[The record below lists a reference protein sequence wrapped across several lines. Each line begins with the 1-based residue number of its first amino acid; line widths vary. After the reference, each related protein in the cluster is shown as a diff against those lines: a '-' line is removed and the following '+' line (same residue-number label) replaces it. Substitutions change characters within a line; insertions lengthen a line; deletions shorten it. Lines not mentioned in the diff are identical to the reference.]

1 MTTQKQSYEAFWKAY
16 DRIEKQ
22 HHIALNDIAI
32 FCGADVNVNTRAACK
47 KAEELLRS
55 GSFKRALILNT
66 ASNQRWALRIGRE
79 ASELVGDDLAT
90 DTICMM
96 GIPQGELS
104 RWLNVVTQAIER
116 HGFDVVLIN
125 SWELASATHRLREEL
140 IFSLHQLTALNTSI
154 VIYSQAPL
162 KEFTAGKILRG
173 LGKLSALAQ
182 IITPLDQNPENIVTD
197 QPAVE
202 AFVSEATD
210 TQKTI
215 ISPQF
220 VTADGYLSNTSATYL
235 PEIITPVHN
244 LQPVAV

>member
-1 MTTQKQSYEAFWKAY
+1 MTTQKQQSYEAYWKAY

-22 HHIALNDIAI
+22 HHIALNDIAV
-32 FCGADVNVNTRAACK
+32 FCGADVNGNTRSACK

-79 ASELVGDDLAT
+79 VSALVGDEIDT
-90 DTICMM
+90 DSICMM
-96 GIPQGELS
+96 GVPQGELS
-104 RWLNVVTQAIER
+104 RWLNVITQAIER

-140 IFSLHQLTALNTSI
+140 IFSLHQLTALKASV

-182 IITPLDQNPENIVTD
+182 VITSLEEIEHVQSNTESIEQSVSTTD
-197 QPAVE
+197 NK
-202 AFVSEATD
+202 
-210 TQKTI
+210 KTI

-220 VTADGYLSNTSATYL
+220 VSTDGYLSNKPITYI
-235 PEIITPVHN
+235 PEIVLPVHN
-244 LQPVAV
+244 LQPVAA